1 MGSRSL
7 VVGLVLGAAAALGGQ
22 AALDT
27 FHQTDADL
35 ETAYLQG
42 YAKAEDVDPGNMF
55 AEADQCFDFA
65 REAYDFNSAEY
76 HAYGNGCEQ
85 GLSGEAPTPTL
96 YIEVNG
102 DD

>member
-7 VVGLVLGAAAALGGQ
+7 VVGLVLGAATALGGQ
-22 AALDT
+22 AALDE
-27 FHQTDADL
+27 FHQTDRDL
-35 ETAYLQG
+35 ETAYRQG
-42 YAKAEDVDPGNMF
+42 YGKAADVNARSVL
-55 AEADQCFDFA
+55 AEADQCFTFA
-65 REAYDFNSAEY
+65 RAVYDVNTAEY

-102 DD
+102 D

>member
-1 MGSRSL
+1 MGSQSL

-22 AALDT
+22 AALDE
-27 FHQTDADL
+27 FHQTEADL
-35 ETAYLQG
+35 ETAYVQG
-42 YAKAEDVDPGNMF
+42 YAKAEEVDPGNMY
-55 AEADQCFDFA
+55 AEADQCFKFA
-65 REAYDFNSAEY
+65 EETHAFSSAEY

-85 GLSGEAPTPTL
+85 GLSGEAPTQTL

>member
-22 AALDT
+22 TALDE

-35 ETAYLQG
+35 EMAYLQG
-42 YAKAEDVDPGNMF
+42 YAKAEDVDPGNIY
-55 AEADQCFDFA
+55 AEADQCFKFA
-65 REAYDFNSAEY
+65 GEAYAFSSAEY

-85 GLSGEAPTPTL
+85 GLSGEPPTPTL
-96 YIEVNG
+96 YIEVNRG
-102 DD
+102 D